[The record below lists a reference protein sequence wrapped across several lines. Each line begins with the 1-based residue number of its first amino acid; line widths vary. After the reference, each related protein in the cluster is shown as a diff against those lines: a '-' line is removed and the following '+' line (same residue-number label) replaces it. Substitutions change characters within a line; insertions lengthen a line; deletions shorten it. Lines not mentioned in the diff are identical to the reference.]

1 MIYNIWYTMYDIY
14 SNNDIQRI
22 IYNVWYKMYDMQST
36 ICDVWYMNDAE
47 YSMYEIQCMVYN
59 VDIIEII
66 FQWFITKFLV
76 EKKMI
81 YWFSVWSLELLSD
94 SVMLILIYI
103 HFFL

>member
-1 MIYNIWYTMYDIY
+1 MYHIKCMICYEWYTMYD
-14 SNNDIQRI
+14 
-22 IYNVWYKMYDMQST
+22 MQSM
-36 ICDVWYMNDAE
+36 ICDVSYMCDAD
-47 YSMYEIQCMVYN
+47 YTMYEIQCMVYN

-66 FQWFITKFLV
+66 CQWFITKFLV

-94 SVMLILIYI
+94 SEMLILIYI